1 MSENKIFPE
10 GMGFDEALNRIAR
23 VNPEDLPE
31 PTETNGKAK
40 PFVKWAGGKRQLL
53 DVLIARIPPKFRT
66 YHEPFLGGG
75 ALFWRLVPEKAILS
89 DVNIDLVIT
98 YRVIQETPLDLIESL
113 KRHKENHSKTY
124 FYAVRD
130 NDNIKEPVEVA
141 ARFIY
146 LNKTCYNGLYRVNR
160 SGKFNV
166 PFGRYVNPAI
176 LEEKTI
182 MACHS
187 ALEGVEVR
195 YCDFSVCEPSKND
208 FVYLDPPYYGT
219 YSGYSKDRFGIDKH
233 RDLSDYCKKLD
244 KSGAYF
250 MLSNSDTP
258 EIRDL
263 YKSFLCETVEAPRT
277 ISCKGSQRKSASE
290 LLVRNYQ

>member
-1 MSENKIFPE
+1 MSENIFPE
-10 GMGFDEALNRIAR
+10 GMGFDEAMNRLAR
-23 VNPEDLPE
+23 VNPADLTE
-31 PTETNGKAK
+31 PPDTNGKAK
-40 PFVKWAGGKRQLL
+40 PFIKWAGGKRQLL
-53 DVLIARIPPKFRT
+53 DVLTSKIPPKFEV

-75 ALFWRLVPEKAILS
+75 ALFWRLVPQKAVLS

-98 YRVIQETPLDLIESL
+98 YKVIQETPLELIESL
-113 KRHKENHSKTY
+113 QRHKENHGKDY
-124 FYAVRD
+124 FYAVRE
-130 NDNIKEPVEVA
+130 NDNTKDPIELA

-146 LNKTCYNGLYRVNR
+146 LNKTCYNGLYRVNKK
-160 SGKFNV
+160 GKFNV

-176 LEEKTI
+176 LEEGTI

-187 ALEGVEVR
+187 ALQGVEVR
-195 YCDFSVCEPSKND
+195 YCDFSACEPSTDD

-219 YSGYSKDRFGIDKH
+219 YSGYVKGGFSLDKH
-233 RDLSDYCKKLD
+233 RDLSEYCKKLD

-258 EIRDL
+258 EIRDF
-263 YKSFLCETVEAPRT
+263 YKSFLCETVEASRT
-277 ISCKGSQRKSASE
+277 ISCKGSKRKSTTE